1 MRTLLYWSNIRYT
14 EKKDINPVSG
24 NPVLNR
30 IFILLYQSQAV
41 MKQFIQLYSP
51 HRCCQKNLTGHWSC
65 RTEDKSW
72 SFYSHIYAISFFFL
86 FLLLSATVYSQT
98 VDEIDPMPIRLKGQ
112 VLNLEDETPVPNA
125 IVINL
130 RTHNTIS
137 ADLQGRFMMDMLN
150 IDSLSVSSLGFSK
163 SIAHVPAKYNEMNV
177 LIIYAKPIRF
187 ALPDVTV
194 SGQQKKVNM
203 DGVPVA
209 RKNDI
214 APELRGDAYSKRP
227 PVIAAL
233 FTPASFLQYH
243 LSKSEREK
251 RETRKAIVSE
261 KQWQVISQFYNKELV
276 MQLTGLNNAQADNFM
291 IYINSKGLLNQMT
304 NEYDVRNIIKEQYKV
319 YLDEGH

>member
-1 MRTLLYWSNIRYT
+1 MRVLLYWNNLRYT
-14 EKKDINPVSG
+14 RKKGINPIFNSQ
-24 NPVLNR
+24 VLNM

-41 MKQFIQLYSP
+41 MKQFIRMYTP
-51 HRCCQKNLTGHWSC
+51 YRCCQKNLSGCWLFRSERQFSVFVHAVT
-65 RTEDKSW
+65 
-72 SFYSHIYAISFFFL
+72 FL
-86 FLLLSATVYSQT
+86 FLFLFLSVPVFSQT
-98 VDEIDPMPIRLKGQ
+98 TDDIDPMPIKLKGQ

-130 RTHNTIS
+130 RTHVTIS

-150 IDSLSVSSLGFSK
+150 IDSLSISSLGYSK
-163 SIAHVPAKYNEMNV
+163 SIAHIPAKYNEMNV

-187 ALPDVTV
+187 ALPDVNV

-209 RKNDI
+209 KKNDI
-214 APELRGDAYSKRP
+214 APELRGDAYNSKP

-233 FTPASFLQYH
+233 FTPVSFLQYH

-261 KQWQVISQFYNKELV
+261 KQWEVISMYYNKKLV
-276 MQLTGLNNAQADNFM
+276 MDLTGLNNAQADNFM
-291 IYINSKGLLNQMT
+291 IYINSKGFLNQMT
-304 NEYDVRNIIKEQYKV
+304 NEYDVRNIIKEQYKI
-319 YLDEGH
+319 YLAEGH

>member
-1 MRTLLYWSNIRYT
+1 
-14 EKKDINPVSG
+14 
-24 NPVLNR
+24 
-30 IFILLYQSQAV
+30 
-41 MKQFIQLYSP
+41 MKQFIQTYSP
-51 HRCCQKNLTGHWSC
+51 YRCCQKNLAGCWIF
-65 RTEDKSW
+65 RNERQ
-72 SFYSHIYAISFFFL
+72 FSFFVHAVAFL
-86 FLLLSATVYSQT
+86 FLFLFLSVSVFSQT
-98 VDEIDPMPIRLKGQ
+98 TDEIDPMPIKLKGQ
-112 VLNLEDETPVPNA
+112 ILNLEDETPVPNA

-150 IDSLSVSSLGFSK
+150 IDSLSISSLGFSK
-163 SIAHVPAKYNEMNV
+163 SVAHIPANYNEMNV

-187 ALPDVTV
+187 ALPDVNV

-209 RKNDI
+209 KKNNI
-214 APELRGDAYSKRP
+214 APELRGDAYSKKP
-227 PVIAAL
+227 PLIAAL

-261 KQWQVISQFYNKELV
+261 KQWEVISQYYNKKLV
-276 MQLTGLNNAQADNFM
+276 IDLTGLNNAQADNFM

-304 NEYDVRNIIKEQYKV
+304 NEYDVRNIIKEQYKI
-319 YLDEGH
+319 YLAEGH